1 MRTRIVRGR
10 VVTHLQEL
18 WIASCQSRRGA
29 AIPTLILA
37 GLAVFAPALSLAQQP
52 TPTPTPTPTPNGQQL
67 PGHVSADVVVSAPRM
82 DIPLKDNP
90 AATTVVQGEELASLP
105 KTIGAEEAL
114 RLVPGVKVDNQ
125 ADGERVHMSIRGQGI
140 LTETGIRGITVL
152 LDGLPLNDPTGV
164 APDLFDVDWATV
176 KRIEVLRGPA
186 SALYGG
192 GGSGGILN
200 IETRDGGPGPA
211 AGQGSASAGSNGFW
225 KTLAEVGGTDG
236 NMNYHISGSRMEL
249 DGYRVHTAADATNF
263 YGKFNFN
270 LKGGDR
276 LTAIVAGTEF
286 FNQNA
291 EGLNAEQVYQNNRL
305 PNPDALT
312 YNEYQLTHRAT
323 FGLTGQFGLTA
334 NSGLSFAAYTRFTQ
348 WTESVP
354 SSVDHR
360 MYQSPGGYLQYNLK
374 TPLGSM
380 NNNLSI
386 GTDLNY
392 QTFNE
397 YQRPNI
403 GYAHQG
409 ATVLSDQ
416 DITQRGVA
424 IYLLDR
430 LELSP
435 EWSVMAGLR
444 HDSIYNKLED
454 KLATA
459 ELNLSGSRSFAKTT
473 ARIGLVWNPTT
484 SFGAYVSWAQGFL
497 PPGTDELSAN
507 PDGFGGFNNHIV
519 PATSQGPEIG
529 MRGAVSH
536 TFTYDVAVFHLRT
549 DNDFGRYRVD
559 SRPLETFYDNAG
571 TSNRYGFEALFGY
584 YPTPK
589 LSVELAY
596 TYSHF
601 LYDHALYNGVTYYNT
616 WLPSSPEHQ
625 VSLDA
630 EYRITSSLMVGV
642 NAELWTRQYVDQSNA
657 VSIGGYTLYGA
668 QIGYKTQ
675 IAGVETDF
683 LLSGRNLGAKHY
695 IAFMEPDPDGNSYH
709 PGPEREIFGGVQLH
723 F

>member
-1 MRTRIVRGR
+1 M
-10 VVTHLQEL
+10 
-18 WIASCQSRRGA
+18 A
-29 AIPTLILA
+29 A
-37 GLAVFAPALSLAQQP
+37 FAPLLALAQQP
-52 TPTPTPTPTPNGQQL
+52 TPTPTPTPGEQQL
-67 PGHVSADVVVSAPRM
+67 SSRVSTNVVVSAPRM
-82 DIPLKDNP
+82 DIPLKENP
-90 AATTVVQGEELASLP
+90 AATTVVQGEELATLP

-114 RLVPGVKVDNQ
+114 RLVPGVKIDNQ

-140 LTETGIRGITVL
+140 LTETGIRGIMVL
-152 LDGLPLNDPTGV
+152 LDGLPLNDPSGV

-176 KRIEVLRGPA
+176 KRVEIFRGPA

-192 GGSGGILN
+192 GASGGIIN

-211 AGQGSASAGSNGFW
+211 GGEVSASAGSNGFW

-236 NMNYHISGSRMEL
+236 NMNYRVSGSRMEL
-249 DGYRVHTAADATNF
+249 DGYRVHTAADATNI
-263 YGKFNFN
+263 YGKFNFD

-276 LTAIVAGTEF
+276 LTAIIAGTEF

-291 EGLNAEQVYQNNRL
+291 EGLNAEQVYQDNRQ

-323 FGLTGQFGLTA
+323 VGLTGQFGLTA
-334 NSGLSFAAYTRFTQ
+334 NSDLSFAAYTRFTQ
-348 WTESVP
+348 WKESVP

-360 MYQSPGGYLQYNLK
+360 SYQAPGGNLQYSLK

-380 NNNLSI
+380 TNKLNI

-403 GYAHQG
+403 GYGHEDT
-409 ATVLSDQ
+409 TVLSDQ

-444 HDSIYNKLED
+444 HDSIHNKLED
-454 KLATA
+454 RLATS
-459 ELNLSGSRSFAKTT
+459 ELDQSGSESFSKTT
-473 ARIGLVWNPTT
+473 ARIGLAWNPMP
-484 SFGAYVSWAQGFL
+484 SFGAYASWAQGFL
-497 PPGTDELSAN
+497 PPSTEELSHN
-507 PDGFGGFNNHIV
+507 PDGFGGFNNHLV
-519 PATSQGPEIG
+519 PATSQGEEVG
-529 MRGAVSH
+529 VRGAVSD
-536 TFTYDVAVFHLRT
+536 TFTYDVAIFHLAT
-549 DNDFGRYRVD
+549 DNDFGRYRVE
-559 SRPLETFYDNAG
+559 SRPLETFYNNTG
-571 TSNRYGFEALFGY
+571 TSSRNGVETLLGFF
-584 YPTPK
+584 PTPQ
-589 LSVELAY
+589 LSMELAY

-601 LYDHALYNGVTYYNT
+601 LYDHALYNGVTYYDT

-625 VSLDA
+625 ASLDV
-630 EYRITSSLMVGV
+630 EYRITPNFMVGV
-642 NAELWTRQYVDQSNA
+642 SAQMWTRQYVDQSNT
-657 VSIGGYTLYGA
+657 VSVGGYELYGA
-668 QIGYKTQ
+668 QIGYKTR
-675 IAGVETDF
+675 IGGVATDF
-683 LLSGRNLGAKHY
+683 LLSGRNLGGKHY

>member
-1 MRTRIVRGR
+1 MKTRKDKGQKE
-10 VVTHLQEL
+10 TSLQQSSST
-18 WIASCQSRRGA
+18 ASDASRRA
-29 AIPTLILA
+29 AGIPTVMVAVLA
-37 GLAVFAPALSLAQQP
+37 AFAPLLALAQQP
-52 TPTPTPTPTPNGQQL
+52 TPTPTPNPYVQQL
-67 PGHVSADVVVSAPRM
+67 PGRVTTDVVVSAPRM
-82 DIPLKDNP
+82 DIPLKENP
-90 AATTVVQGEELASLP
+90 AATTVVQGEELATLP

-114 RLVPGVKVDNQ
+114 KLVPGVKVDNQ

-164 APDLFDVDWATV
+164 APDLFDVDWATI
-176 KRIEVLRGPA
+176 KRVEVLRGPA

-192 GGSGGILN
+192 GGSGGIVN
-200 IETRDGGPGPA
+200 IETRDGGPGPV
-211 AGQGSASAGSNGFW
+211 GGEVSASAGSNGFW

-236 NMNYHISGSRMEL
+236 NMNYHVSGSRMEL
-249 DGYRVHTAADATNF
+249 DGYRVHTAADATNI
-263 YGKFNFN
+263 YGKFNFD

-276 LTAIVAGTEF
+276 LTAIIAGTEF

-291 EGLNAEQVYQNNRL
+291 EGLNAEQVYQDNRQ

-312 YNEYQLTHRAT
+312 YNEYQLTHRT
-323 FGLTGQFGLTA
+323 TVGLTGQFGLTT
-334 NSGLSFAAYTRFTQ
+334 NSYLSFAAYTRFTQ

-360 MYQSPGGYLQYNLK
+360 MYQSPGGNLQYGLK

-403 GYAHQG
+403 GYGHQDT
-409 ATVLSDQ
+409 TVLSDQ

-430 LELSP
+430 LEISP

-444 HDSIYNKLED
+444 HDSIYNDLKD
-454 KLATA
+454 RLATA
-459 ELNLSGSRSFAKTT
+459 DLDLSGNKSFAKTT
-473 ARIGLVWNPTT
+473 ARIGLAWNPTP
-484 SFGAYVSWAQGFL
+484 SFGAYASWAQGFV

-507 PDGFGGFNNHIV
+507 PDRFGGFNNHIV
-519 PATSQGPEIG
+519 PATSQGPEVG
-529 MRGAVSH
+529 VRGAVSD
-536 TFTYDVAVFHLRT
+536 TFTYDVAIFHLIT

-559 SRPLETFYDNAG
+559 SRPLETFYNNSG
-571 TSNRYGFEALFGY
+571 TSDRYGLETLLGY
-584 YPTPK
+584 FPTPK

-601 LYDHALYNGVTYYNT
+601 LYNHALYDGITYYNT

-625 VSLDA
+625 AALDV
-630 EYRITSSLMVGV
+630 EYRITPNFMVGV
-642 NAELWTRQYVDQSNA
+642 SAEMWTRQYVDQSNTA
-657 VSIGGYTLYGA
+657 SVGGYELYGA
-668 QIGYKTQ
+668 QIGYKTR
-675 IAGVETDF
+675 IAGVPTDF
-683 LLSGRNLGAKHY
+683 LVSGRNLGGKHY

-709 PGPEREIFGGVQLH
+709 PGPLQEIFGGVQLH